1 MSLCNNFLG
10 RYIMSDYT
18 SCNECFFESKCN
30 DKSQTGCTKFVSAE
44 DAKSIIN
51 LYENNKKLAIK
62 NDYKNTLLQNRYVL
76 KYRWD
81 KPYEYEIK
89 CRYTDE
95 EIENMVETHT
105 KPKDTILYK
114 SETYEYEYSSF
125 EYELQSSLIETLRE
139 FIKDTE
145 DEIRDLQY
153 KKECAEKALKEL
165 YIDTYGE
172 IDHDKEN

>member
-1 MSLCNNFLG
+1 
-10 RYIMSDYT
+10 MSDY
-18 SCNECFFESKCN
+18 SNCNECFFESKCN
-30 DKSQTGCTKFVSAE
+30 DKSQTGCTKFVSME

-51 LYENNKKLAIK
+51 LYESNKKAAIK

-81 KPYEYEIK
+81 APYEYEIR

-114 SETYEYEYSSF
+114 GETCEYEYSGF
-125 EYELQSSLIETLRE
+125 EQELQNSLIETLRE

-145 DEIRDLQY
+145 DELQELQY
-153 KKECAEKALKEL
+153 KKGCAEKALKEL
-165 YIDTYGE
+165 YINTCGE
-172 IDHDKEN
+172 IDDKEN